1 MTVTLELR
9 ELIDAGQFRDAL
21 SRYRSQRQQ
30 ATTEDVLLAATAA
43 GHLGEL
49 DLGVS
54 LAAEAHGSCVTQAD
68 LSGRMRAAHLL
79 GGFAFE
85 RGRLGDAEAYF
96 SEASRLAQRSRNDLQ
111 AAKSANNLASV
122 AHLGGRSADAVRLYQ
137 HALAAYLRLGDDAG
151 AAETGHNL
159 ALLHREAGH
168 FCAAAEAVE
177 TALVH
182 ARRTSDRG
190 LIALILSGRAELA
203 MEREDLD
210 TAATALAEAR
220 PHAESGGDAPAL
232 AELHRL
238 QGRLALTRGN
248 LESAYEFG
256 LMAWA
261 AAGVQGNILL
271 EGECAA
277 VCALSLKRLGRIA
290 EGHGFFLR
298 AQQRLVAL
306 GSAIRA
312 QRLAR
317 EWASG

>member
-1 MTVTLELR
+1 MSELAQLR
-9 ELIDAGQFRDAL
+9 QLVDAG
-21 SRYRSQRQQ
+21 RYRDTLDHYQTVRREAS
-30 ATTEDVLLAATAA
+30 TEDVLLAATAA

-54 LAAEAHGSCVTQAD
+54 LAAEVHDNCAARRDVNGV
-68 LSGRMRAAHLL
+68 MRSAHLL

-96 SEASRLAQRSRNDLQ
+96 TESSRLAESTRNDLQ

-122 AHLGGRSADAVRLYQ
+122 AHLGGRSADAVRLYNK
-137 HALAAYLRLGDDAG
+137 ALAAYLRLRDDAG

-168 FCAAAEAVE
+168 FSAAAEAIE
-177 TALVH
+177 TALKH

-203 MEREDLD
+203 LERGDFD
-210 TAATALAEAR
+210 AAELSLLEAR
-220 PHAESGGDAPAL
+220 PHAEGGSDAPAV
-232 AELHRL
+232 AELNRL
-238 QGRLALTRGN
+238 QGRLALCRGQIPV
-248 LESAYEFG
+248 AYELG
-256 LMAWA
+256 LKAWA
-261 AAGVQGNILL
+261 AAGMQGNVLL
-271 EGECAA
+271 EAECAA
-277 VCALSLKRLGRIA
+277 VCALSLKGLGRMP

-298 AQQRLVAL
+298 AQQRLVSL
-306 GSAIRA
+306 GNAYRA